1 MDDED
6 AVEALTR
13 LGLSTYAARTFLGLQ
28 KLGTAS
34 AGEVAGVVD
43 VPRSQVY
50 GATDELRS
58 LGLVD
63 VQEGSP
69 TRYRPQGV
77 EEARGLLY
85 ERLRSDAD
93 EAFAYLESVRGEC
106 RTDEETGTAIW
117 TAEGEGSI
125 TARTVSLV
133 ESADRG
139 VTYATG
145 EPELL
150 DGEVLAALTDATE
163 AGLSVT
169 VASAEPEVREL
180 AAKTGVEVLAVT
192 DDSQPGLSIGRLLV
206 ADGDTVLVSVLP
218 SAGLPQVS
226 DESAFWSQG
235 TAFARI
241 LAQLVTEYFA

>member
-1 MDDED
+1 MDDDD

-28 KLGTAS
+28 KLGVAS
-34 AGEVAGVVD
+34 AAAVAEVVE

-69 TRYRPQGV
+69 KRYRPLGV

-93 EAFAYLESVRGEC
+93 EAFAHLESVRGEC
-106 RTDEETGTAIW
+106 ASDDEDGTAIW
-117 TAEGEGSI
+117 TAEGEESI

-133 ESADRG
+133 GAADRE

-150 DGEVLAALTDATE
+150 EGEVLAALSEATE

-180 AAKTGVEVLAVT
+180 AAEAGVEVLAVS
-192 DDSQPGLSIGRLLV
+192 DGERPGLSVGRLLV
-206 ADGDTVLVSVLP
+206 ADGDTVLLSVLP
-218 SAGLPQVS
+218 TAGLPQVN
-226 DESAFWSQG
+226 DESAFWSEG